1 MICQTK
7 PRRRV
12 NTQNSQRVHCSDT
25 VYESNEEGSFFFIFF
40 LSLLREG
47 NMASTEASQAQNK
60 KNGNSEKF
68 TISDAPTEAVTP
80 QKVDRDLALCEY
92 QKSKEQEKISRTTKF
107 EVCSTG
113 I

>member
-60 KNGNSEKF
+60 KKGNSEKI
-68 TISDAPTEAVTP
+68 TISGAPREAVTP
-80 QKVDRDLALCEY
+80 QKVDRDLALGEY
-92 QKSKEQEKISRTTKF
+92 QK
-107 EVCSTG
+107 
-113 I
+113 